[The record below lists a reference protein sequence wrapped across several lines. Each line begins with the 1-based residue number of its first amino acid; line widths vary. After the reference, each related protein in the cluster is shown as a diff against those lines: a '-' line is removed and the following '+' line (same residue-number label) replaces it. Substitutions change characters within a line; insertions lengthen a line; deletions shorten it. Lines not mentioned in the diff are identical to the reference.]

1 MKIAFIGVGI
11 MGGGIVKNLQKKTN
25 STLNLY
31 ARNLSKIADLKNENT
46 FLFSNIAEAVK
57 ESDITILCLTEDHL
71 VEDAFFNRG
80 ILEYSNNLILDFGTT
95 SPTLT
100 KKMFEAAKKKG
111 IQFFDSPM
119 TGSKLAAE
127 SGEILF
133 MIGAK
138 KTECQS
144 FQFILDA
151 SGKKTIY
158 CDEVTKGQE
167 MKIVLNMIQAGLLQV
182 YMEGIVLSKKLG
194 LETET
199 LKEIISNSA
208 AKSGLS
214 EFKLNTISKKD
225 YQANFSLKNMNKDLN
240 HALNLANE
248 TKSSLALISTLKSIY
263 NSGMNHNLGEEDFSA
278 LYKINEMMNEL

>member
-25 STLNLY
+25 STLHLF
-31 ARNLSKIADLKNENT
+31 ARNLSKISHFKNENT
-46 FLFSNIAEAVK
+46 FLFSNIKEAVK
-57 ESDITILCLTEDHL
+57 NTDITILCLTEDYL
-71 VEDAFFNRG
+71 VEDAFFQSG

-95 SPTLT
+95 SPILT
-100 KKMFEAAKKKG
+100 KKMSEAAKQKG
-111 IQFFDSPM
+111 IKFFDSPM

-133 MIGAK
+133 MIGANK
-138 KTECQS
+138 SDCES
-144 FQFILDA
+144 FQFILDVA
-151 SGKKTIY
+151 GKKTIY
-158 CDEVTKGQE
+158 CEEVIKGQE
-167 MKIVLNMIQAGLLQV
+167 MKIVLNMIQAGLMQV

-225 YQANFSLKNMNKDLN
+225 YSANFSLKNMNKDLN
-240 HALNLANE
+240 HALSLANE
-248 TKSSLALISTLKSIY
+248 TKSSLPLISSLKFIY

-278 LYKINEMMNEL
+278 LFKINQELNGL